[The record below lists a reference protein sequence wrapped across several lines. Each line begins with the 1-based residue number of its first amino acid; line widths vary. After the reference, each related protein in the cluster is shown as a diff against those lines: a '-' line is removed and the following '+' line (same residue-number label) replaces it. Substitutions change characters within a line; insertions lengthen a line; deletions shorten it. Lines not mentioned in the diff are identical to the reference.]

1 MRVIAASP
9 SAKLGG
15 QKRFGTLPVIGT
27 ARRSHHLIF
36 YSLKTLVKRNCVQSS
51 YTYRYNKM
59 LGDDEQYR
67 PSSVTVARD
76 HEAHEMP

>member
-27 ARRSHHLIF
+27 HDDLIISSF
-36 YSLKTLVKRNCVQSS
+36 ILEKQLSNATVYKVHTHIDTITCYEMTNNVGLVQLR
-51 YTYRYNKM
+51 
-59 LGDDEQYR
+59 
-67 PSSVTVARD
+67 
-76 HEAHEMP
+76 